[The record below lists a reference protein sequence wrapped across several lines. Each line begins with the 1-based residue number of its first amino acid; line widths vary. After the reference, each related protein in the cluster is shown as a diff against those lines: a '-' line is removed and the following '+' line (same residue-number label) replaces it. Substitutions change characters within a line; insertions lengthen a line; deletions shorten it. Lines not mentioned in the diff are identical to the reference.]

1 LNFADAW
8 KILKGREDEAIC
20 YFRDKR
26 YTRLHW
32 IFRPIVHDSV
42 AEVGATQY
50 YQELDRKVSSM
61 PFVEGFCFDLDEH
74 VTNGAL
80 DGLFSMVAQEEKK
93 IRQHSKGG
101 NG

>member
-1 LNFADAW
+1 
-8 KILKGREDEAIC
+8 
-20 YFRDKR
+20 
-26 YTRLHW
+26 
-32 IFRPIVHDSV
+32 VHDSV

-50 YQELDRKVSSM
+50 YQELDQKVSSM